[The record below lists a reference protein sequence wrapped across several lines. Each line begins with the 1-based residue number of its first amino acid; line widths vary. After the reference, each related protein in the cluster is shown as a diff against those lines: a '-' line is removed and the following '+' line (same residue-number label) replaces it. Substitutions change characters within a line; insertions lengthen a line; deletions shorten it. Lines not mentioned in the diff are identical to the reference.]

1 LQDELERI
9 NNFDEETNSLEN
21 RVKSLNQEKNRAYNE
36 NRMTSVSGNIIGLSS
51 KTSYSNIYECSDN
64 QGYHFLLETFY
75 TSFNSQGSFSVY
87 AQKQPD
93 VAITTVNGFQQN
105 WAKWAEVSYEDY
117 IEHLDDRIAVKEKLA
132 EAKALLEQRP
142 NKGPVD
148 MDKTL
153 KRQITQ
159 KSLTAVNLKE
169 VLGSLRITT
178 DPILDDY
185 VSWIPGGS
193 FMMGN
198 NSEKQKINASPVHE
212 VYLDGFYMG
221 RTEITFSQYI
231 NFLNDIDVSQ
241 SGMYNYHKL
250 IELDYSSGPITYMD
264 GFYFSSNKRNTNS
277 DYPRF

>member
-1 LQDELERI
+1 MDFNRI
-9 NNFDEETNSLEN
+9 G
-21 RVKSLNQEKNRAYNE
+21 Q
-36 NRMTSVSGNIIGLSS
+36 
-51 KTSYSNIYECSDN
+51 
-64 QGYHFLLETFY
+64 
-75 TSFNSQGSFSVY
+75 
-87 AQKQPD
+87 
-93 VAITTVNGFQQN
+93 
-105 WAKWAEVSYEDY
+105 KWAEVSYEDY

-231 NFLNDIDVSQ
+231 NFS
-241 SGMYNYHKL
+241 
-250 IELDYSSGPITYMD
+250 E
-264 GFYFSSNKRNTNS
+264 
-277 DYPRF
+277 